1 MKKFLLCFGVAMAA
15 WSYGPLCAHAAE
27 RPRVCIL
34 KIVDHKALDETAR
47 GIRDAIGGQNADI
60 RVESAQGNPSL
71 ALQISQKF
79 VRQKA
84 PAVVTIG
91 TVAAQSFAKFATP
104 AQKLVYSS
112 VTDPEKAGLMGNANI
127 GGVSNFIPLEPQL
140 DLFRRI
146 QPQLKRLGVL
156 YNPGET
162 NSVSIVEKLRGLCR
176 TRGIQ
181 LVEQTATKSAE
192 IPQAAATLAGRADAI
207 FISNDNTALGALP
220 SVIRAANG
228 RKIPVYVSDTDS
240 VALGCLAALG
250 PNQYQVGIQTGE
262 MLKRIWTGKLPGP
275 LPHETVATMEL
286 FLNLQAARLLGL
298 EFEADLLRE
307 AKEVIP

>member
-1 MKKFLLCFGVAMAA
+1 MYADAT
-15 WSYGPLCAHAAE
+15 E

-47 GIRDAIGGQNADI
+47 GIRDTVSNADV

-84 PAVVTIG
+84 PVVVAIG
-91 TVAAQSFAKFATP
+91 TVAAQSFAKFARP
-104 AQKLVYSS
+104 DQKLVYSS
-112 VTDPEKAGLMGNANI
+112 VTDPGKAGLMGNANI
-127 GGVSNFIPLEPQL
+127 GGVSNFVPLEPQL

-146 QPQLKRLGVL
+146 QPQLKKLGIL

-162 NSVSIVEKLRGLCR
+162 NSASIVEKLRQLCP
-176 TRGIQ
+176 TRGIR

-192 IPQAAATLAGRADAI
+192 VPQAAATLAGRVDAI

-220 SVIRAANG
+220 AIIRAANE
-228 RKIPVYVSDTDS
+228 RKIPVYVSDTDA

-250 PNQYQVGIQTGE
+250 PNQYQVGVQTGE
-262 MLKRIWTGKLPGP
+262 MLKRIWGGELPAS

-286 FLNLQAARLLGL
+286 FINVRAAQLLGIRL
-298 EFEADLLRE
+298 EPNLLRE
-307 AKEVIP
+307 AKEIIP